1 MKGRK
6 MDIELLRLKRREL
19 QVLEEQYEKQRRD
32 KREDIMQILAD
43 KTREIEALI
52 SECEKLAE
60 SADLVFYYS
69 SGYDSFQ
76 TEKKENWS
84 ESSRYC

>member
-1 MKGRK
+1 

-60 SADLVFYYS
+60 SDDLVFYYS
-69 SGYDSFQ
+69 SDYDSFQ

-84 ESSRYC
+84 ESSRHC

>member
-1 MKGRK
+1 

-19 QVLEEQYEKQRRD
+19 QVLEEQYEKQRKE
-32 KREDIMQILAD
+32 KRVDVMQELAD

-69 SGYDSFQ
+69 SGYHSFQ

-84 ESSRYC
+84 ESSRHC

>member
-32 KREDIMQILAD
+32 RERGWKHETVRQ
-43 KTREIEALI
+43 KGPFEIE
-52 SECEKLAE
+52 
-60 SADLVFYYS
+60 
-69 SGYDSFQ
+69 
-76 TEKKENWS
+76 
-84 ESSRYC
+84 

>member
-32 KREDIMQILAD
+32 KREDIMQVIAD

-84 ESSRYC
+84 ESSRHC